1 MYTSAWFVLCLLF
14 PFLFRPVRP
23 DCYTTC
29 FDSTQIISNIF
40 VYFFICYSFL
50 PCLSPHTHT
59 HTRADKQR
67 THSAFTTS
75 QLRFC
80 LVSFH
85 FSAWSFV
92 VFMLRVV
99 WVRDRGGHLSLSLSV
114 SVCVL
119 VCTRACA
126 CVGVNVNELV
136 QCQLCGEAV
145 YAAWA
150 ATSSWG
156 SSSSTAN
163 NSNNNPEHNCERES
177 CTLSDWHTRRS
188 ALSRALPLSTSAGAA
203 IVCAKLITHL
213 HTNVCMYI
221 RVPVCACVYIRS

>member
-1 MYTSAWFVLCLLF
+1 MFWFYSNNFEYFCLLF
-14 PFLFRPVRP
+14 YLLFFSSLPFP
-23 DCYTTC
+23 T
-29 FDSTQIISNIF
+29 
-40 VYFFICYSFL
+40 
-50 PCLSPHTHT
+50 HAHT

-156 SSSSTAN
+156 SSSSSSTAN
-163 NSNNNPEHNCERES
+163 NSNNNPEHNCVRES